1 MNKLEIKK
9 ASKEFRQS
17 LGLDDEI
24 FHEDTLLKLLEE
36 KKYYIFYE
44 NFGRESISGAAYR
57 KNNLNF
63 ILLNNSQSL
72 GRQNFTLSHELGHL
86 VIHNKDVFDLDEED
100 KALER
105 EANIFASHF
114 LLPEDQVKFKLGAIK
129 NITKFD
135 ILMISQ
141 YFRVSFSAAA
151 IRLSNIYGKRKMPE
165 NYDEI
170 NVYKIINNYEEE
182 GDQLAK
188 NLELDDS
195 LYRPT
200 HKTVYPKKK
209 IMTKVVRL
217 YQDGKIS
224 FGKFNEIIDI
234 LGMDPENILKAIK
247 GKQK

>member
-9 ASKEFRQS
+9 AAKEFRQS
-17 LGLDDEI
+17 LGLNDEI

-36 KKYYIFYE
+36 KKHYIFYD
-44 NFGRESISGAAYR
+44 NFGTESISGAAYR
-57 KNNLNF
+57 KNNLHF

-72 GRQNFTLSHELGHL
+72 GRQNFTLAHELGHL
-86 VIHNKDVFDLDEED
+86 VIHNKDVFDLAEED

-129 NITKFD
+129 NMTKFD
-135 ILMISQ
+135 ILMVSQ

-165 NYDEI
+165 NYDQI
-170 NVYKIINNYEEE
+170 QVYDIIDKYEEE
-182 GDQLAK
+182 GDRLAK
-188 NLELDDS
+188 DLELDAS

-224 FGKFNEIIDI
+224 FGKFNEIINM
-234 LGMDPENILKAIK
+234 LGMDPENILKTIQSNK
-247 GKQK
+247 